1 MSNIRTYDDL
11 LREREKLRAQLQF
24 HKQQIKVDMQEL
36 REEMKPLLNLT
47 KVLGKMTTRETRND
61 ALISTGSSLA
71 IDLLA
76 RKVLPKNIISR
87 LFLPGMLKNV
97 TSHLLYSAKP
107 WLQKL
112 IGSRKKKPVVEEQQ

>member
-1 MSNIRTYDDL
+1 
-11 LREREKLRAQLQF
+11 
-24 HKQQIKVDMQEL
+24 
-36 REEMKPLLNLT
+36 
-47 KVLGKMTTRETRND
+47 
-61 ALISTGSSLA
+61 LA

-97 TSHLLYSAKP
+97 TSHLLYNAKP